1 MEQNLEHTI
10 AILSRTPAALDA
22 LLRGLP
28 EAWTL
33 HNEGEKTMTALD
45 VVGHLAYAD
54 RTNWIPRARMILEFG
69 ETRAF
74 EPFKRWGHVKEFQG
88 KTLGELLDEF
98 ACARSES
105 LQELRSLNLQPGDFA
120 RRGGHPAFGVATLS
134 QLLAAWAV
142 HDLTH
147 LHQVSRV
154 LAHQYREAVG
164 PWGAYLGVLKCE
176 GHSSPP

>member
-1 MEQNLEHTI
+1 MEQSPELTI
-10 AILSRTPAALDA
+10 ALLSRTPAALDA

-33 HNEGEKTMTALD
+33 QNEGEKTMTVFD

-74 EPFKRWGHVKEFQG
+74 EPFKRWGHLKESGG
-88 KTLGELLDEF
+88 KQLEDLLDEF
-98 ACARSES
+98 ARARSES
-105 LQELRSLNLQPGDFA
+105 LQELRALKLQPADLQ

-147 LHQVSRV
+147 LHQISRI

-164 PWGAYLGVLKCE
+164 PWSAYLGVLKCE
-176 GHSSPP
+176 GHSSP